1 MPIPDGGH
9 GSSGDGGVCSAALA
23 DRVRITEIDVG
34 ATYAYNEVDNNG
46 AGLGLTPL
54 AISPV
59 PGGGSRLAFLEKGG
73 GQVHVELRCSCGH
86 EVAGSEVVPITGP
99 GATGTSP

>member
-1 MPIPDGGH
+1 MNVRRNDASTAWLVALCLWALGCASSTGQPGGTGGSASGGNGSGGSTGRGGGPGVPIPDGGY

-46 AGLGLTPL
+46 AGLD
-54 AISPV
+54 
-59 PGGGSRLAFLEKGG
+59 
-73 GQVHVELRCSCGH
+73 
-86 EVAGSEVVPITGP
+86 
-99 GATGTSP
+99 